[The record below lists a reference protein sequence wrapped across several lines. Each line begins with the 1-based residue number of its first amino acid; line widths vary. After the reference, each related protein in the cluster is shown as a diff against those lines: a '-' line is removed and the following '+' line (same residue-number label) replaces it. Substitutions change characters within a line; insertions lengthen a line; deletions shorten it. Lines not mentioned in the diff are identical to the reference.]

1 MELIASPGARLENEV
16 SMYLN
21 SEISKITNVNEVFEA
36 LAKGYF
42 KYKDILEQSN
52 VSSGPTLI
60 DTLDKLIKM
69 DVVKKEAPINDENN
83 KRKAGYFVSDNLSLF
98 YYKYIYRN
106 ISRMSIMDSEVFYKK
121 YIDEDFETQ
130 YVPKIFEEI
139 CKQYLVRL
147 NRAGDIENPIEK
159 IGKYYYDDPVNKTN
173 GEFDIVT
180 LDDNGYILYEAKSRK
195 EPLTESVIKEEI
207 MQVDKTGIS

>member
-21 SEISKITNVNEVFEA
+21 SEISKITNANEVFEA
-36 LAKGYF
+36 LAKGYS
-42 KYKDILEQSN
+42 KYKDILDQSN

-83 KRKAGYFVSDNLSLF
+83 KRKARYFVSDNLSLF

-106 ISRMSIMDSEVFYKK
+106 ISRMNIMDSEVFYKK
-121 YIDEDFETQ
+121 YIEEDFETQ
-130 YVPKIFEEI
+130 YVPKRFEDI
-139 CKQYLVRL
+139 CKQYLIKQ
-147 NRAGDIENPIEK
+147 NKE
-159 IGKYYYDDPVNKTN
+159 GKK
-173 GEFDIVT
+173 
-180 LDDNGYILYEAKSRK
+180 
-195 EPLTESVIKEEI
+195 
-207 MQVDKTGIS
+207 